1 MSFPVILT
9 NIFDRSSP
17 DFKYWSGQSSS
28 SKKGY
33 QTVDPHQP
41 KKTGPKRKLTRYEEY
56 ILTLVRLHLAL
67 TKFLLGVYLEFQH
80 QGCQKYSTHGLTK

>member
-9 NIFDRSSP
+9 DIIDRSSP
-17 DFKYWSGQSSS
+17 DCKYWSGQSSS

-41 KKTGPKRKLTRYEEY
+41 KKTGPKRKLTQYEKL
-56 ILTLVRLHLAL
+56 ILTLVKLRFAL
-67 TKFLLGVYLEFQH
+67 TTLLLGDIFRV
-80 QGCQKYSTHGLTK
+80 STSRVS